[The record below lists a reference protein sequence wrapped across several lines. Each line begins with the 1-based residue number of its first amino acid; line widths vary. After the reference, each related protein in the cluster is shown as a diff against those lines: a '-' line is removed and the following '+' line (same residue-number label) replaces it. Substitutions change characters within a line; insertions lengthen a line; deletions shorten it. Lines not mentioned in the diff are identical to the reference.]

1 METYPR
7 KIVLEDAKLVKLLKE
22 KEEMILNGRVV
33 SEDID
38 AIEAE
43 MDAIDKEVQAVE
55 ATLVA
60 DDLKERAAAITDE
73 FNAVMAKMDELK
85 KEHRERLGAIVPAEL
100 KEKYDAKKKEKDEL
114 EIKRNK
120 IALKAQKWNDKIIP
134 IARRLMS
141 KHIGDTFE
149 DYDTIRIEN
158 GEVVATLFS
167 HLEDF
172 KKGYLERKSAMRH

>member
-1 METYPR
+1 MDTYPR
-7 KIVLEDAKLVKLLKE
+7 KIVLEDAKLKKLLTE
-22 KEEMILNGRVV
+22 KSNMILDGRKI

-38 AIEAE
+38 AVQAE
-43 MDAIDKEVQAVE
+43 MDAIDKEVQTVE

-60 DDLKERAAAITDE
+60 EDLKERANGITAE

-85 KEHRERLGAIVPAEL
+85 KEHRERLGTIVPQEL
-100 KEKYDAKKKEKDEL
+100 KDKYDAKKTEKDSL
-114 EIKRNK
+114 ETQRNK

-134 IARRLMS
+134 IARRIMS
-141 KHIGDTFE
+141 KHIENEFE
-149 DYDTIRIEN
+149 DYDTLRLEN

-172 KKGYLERKSAMRH
+172 KREYLKRKTAIRH